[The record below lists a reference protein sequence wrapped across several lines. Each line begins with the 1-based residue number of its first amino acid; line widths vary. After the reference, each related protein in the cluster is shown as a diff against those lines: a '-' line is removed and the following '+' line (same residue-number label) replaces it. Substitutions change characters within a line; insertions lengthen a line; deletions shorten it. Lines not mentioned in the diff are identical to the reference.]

1 MPWARVLRSGQ
12 VTFLKEVRESLIEL
26 ERFDELY
33 KAVKTQKSGHVSG
46 VTDRQGR
53 DFLTVYF
60 SERGSSRR

>member
-12 VTFLKEVRESLIEL
+12 LTFLKEVRESLIEL
-26 ERFDELY
+26 EQFDELC
-33 KAVKTQKSGHVSG
+33 KAVKTQKFGHVSG

-60 SERGSSRR
+60 GERGSSRR